1 MSSLLSQ
8 NEIEVNMKNDIEVW
22 VNRFMMHC
30 QIERGLSENTLV
42 TYQFHLEKF
51 KARLLETHTNF
62 DDIDVVWMR
71 QYSQFLSKYLN
82 KFSVASHCAALRQF
96 FKFYCLESDQE
107 FNPAEEGL
115 SGFSKLSPPL
125 PPSHSVADL
134 NALIDQPDRT
144 QMAGLRDAVMMEM
157 AWLTGLRVTELITLK
172 KMDIIPGEFPYLKII
187 GKGNKQRNLYMP
199 PAWFQTTFASYL
211 TTAHELIKQYDQ
223 SEYVF
228 VSNRLKPMSR
238 QNFWM
243 RIKKYGEM
251 ARISK
256 FSPHDLRHAFAYHT
270 LMAAET
276 DSNEAL
282 VVLKMALGHESI
294 TTTQRYLGITNKDV
308 KNEYETAH
316 PRSL

>member
-1 MSSLLSQ
+1 MAY
-8 NEIEVNMKNDIEVW
+8 EIREVNMSTDIELW
-22 VNRFMMHC
+22 LSRFIMHC
-30 QIERGLSENTLV
+30 QIERGLSENTIV
-42 TYQFHLEKF
+42 TYKFHLQKF
-51 KARLLETHTNF
+51 KARINETQVSLQS
-62 DDIDVVWMR
+62 IDSIWM
-71 QYSQFLSKYLN
+71 QEYSQFLSKFLN
-82 KFSVASHCAALRQF
+82 KFSVASHCAAVRQF
-96 FKFYCLESDQE
+96 YKFYCLENDLAV
-107 FNPAEEGL
+107 NPAEEGL
-115 SGFSKLSPPL
+115 SGFSKLSLPL
-125 PPSHSVADL
+125 PPSHSVKDL
-134 NALIDQPDRT
+134 NALISQPNRT

-199 PAWFQTTFASYL
+199 TSWFQSTFADYL
-211 TTAHELIKQYDQ
+211 STAHSLVSNYDK

-251 ARISK
+251 ARIHK

-308 KNEYETAH
+308 QNEYQTAH
-316 PRSL
+316 PRSV